1 MPKKRTWLVSDIF
14 DGINIKLVHSEKK
27 AQKILRDYHII
38 SEIIPTDAQMWK
50 IPNDDNEEMYLVYTE
65 RKDFSPET
73 LGLLAHEATH
83 IAQYFMEGIGEEN
96 PSVEFFAYVVQAA
109 TTNLLIQQ
117 REYIRKKTIEQP

>member
-14 DGINIKLVHSEKK
+14 DSISIKLVHSEKK

-83 IAQYFMEGIGEEN
+83 IAQYFMEGIREEE
-96 PSVEFFAYVVQAA
+96 PSVEFLAYVVQTA